1 MKSLYHENTHPS
13 GALLLWYPPLPAAQ
27 GTGKK
32 CAQLPYH
39 TLQGSMMMRTR
50 GNLYFKDV
58 IPPNEKIIS
67 ALTWQLLVASIIH
80 IHCLYPLQLRKQL
93 WQHLEHHGSICS
105 WTHSSQSDQWAV
117 TPTAQWP
124 PEPSTALGLQWSSR
138 HWNHEPFNTNKFNSF
153 ISSAPFSHFWFCCIY
168 IFCHLQCQ
176 DDSFMY
182 FILSCSE
189 STPTA

>member
-58 IPPNEKIIS
+58 ISPNEKIIS

-80 IHCLYPLQLRKQL
+80 IHCLYPLQLRKL
-93 WQHLEHHGSICS
+93 SCGNIWNTMAVSAHGL
-105 WTHSSQSDQWAV
+105 TAARV
-117 TPTAQWP
+117 TSEQWP
-124 PEPSTALGLQWSSR
+124 PQPSDPQSPALRLDYSEAQDTETMNLLTWTNSTALFLLLLFHTSGSAALTFSVTCNAR
-138 HWNHEPFNTNKFNSF
+138 MTVLCISF
-153 ISSAPFSHFWFCCIY
+153 FPA
-168 IFCHLQCQ
+168 LK
-176 DDSFMY
+176 
-182 FILSCSE
+182 
-189 STPTA
+189 AR